1 VEPKISTRAL
11 VLAALAASVAI
22 AFALRVL
29 PPYGVVFAHGIVNF
43 QEPDAWF
50 HVRTVHNLLAHFPHR
65 SASDPYAL
73 FPGGQSIPTGPV
85 WDYLL
90 ATPAWIL
97 GWGAPA
103 PGLIDRVAA
112 WMPAILGGLFP
123 IPAFFLARRLFGH
136 AAGAFAALWIAAGF
150 GALLWLTHLG
160 LADHHAAEGLFAFLA
175 LAWMSTAVDKG
186 GMRFAWLSGIALG
199 LFLGTRP
206 AGIFVPA
213 TLACLAVVEPSA
225 APSVLRAAIAAAI
238 VFLPASASLWTEY
251 TWLSLAAT
259 GALAAAVLV
268 LDRVALRRKWP
279 LWIRRLAPFAL
290 AAAGLA
296 MALVAMPHLLGSL
309 WYEIRRVAGHE
320 ASSRI
325 VSTVQEMQP
334 IFRGGTKSGWPSIF
348 EALGVVWI
356 PAFPVLVWLLWKPR
370 RPAVRLLVLWT
381 IVMALGTIM
390 QVRMALYFLP
400 VASVLAGISCA
411 WLAHRVRPARR
422 AAVAAALAG
431 LVLAANLPWAI
442 AQMHIDA
449 GESADWLAAFAWL
462 RDRTPEPF
470 GDARAWSRYDAPLKN
485 GSPQPAGAWGV
496 AIWWDRSYAMEQLSH
511 RIPMSNGTQA
521 GADEMARLYTETI
534 PEAAVSWL
542 RRSGA
547 RYVVVDPQGPLF
559 DGISRS
565 RLPVQLRMLGRN
577 LDTYIQTVVQR
588 DDDGGTRTLDVYL
601 PTYYQTLVARLYLAD
616 GEAVDG
622 TGPWVF
628 ETAPTSGPKGKTV
641 ELVVSSRH
649 FDSEAEAAGYLA
661 QHTSS
666 RLTVGC
672 LNPGKSCV
680 SLAAVKGLK
689 RVFSSDPLPLEPGRR
704 VRAVKIFEVMP
715 EE

>member
-1 VEPKISTRAL
+1 VENKTSSRA
-11 VLAALAASVAI
+11 LAALAASVAI
-22 AFALRVL
+22 AFLLRVL
-29 PPYGVVFAHGIVNF
+29 PAYGVVFAHGIVNF

-50 HVRTVHNLLAHFPHR
+50 HVRTVHNLLAHFPQR
-65 SASDPYAL
+65 SAFDPYAL

-103 PGLIDRVAA
+103 PGLIDGVAA
-112 WMPAILGGLFP
+112 WLPAILGGLFP
-123 IPAFFLARRLFGH
+123 ISAFFLARRLFGY
-136 AAGAFAALWIAAGF
+136 AAGAFAALWLAVGF
-150 GALLWLTHLG
+150 GAFLWLTHLG
-160 LADHHAAEGLFAFLA
+160 LADHHAAEGWFAFLA
-175 LAWMSTAVDKG
+175 LAWMCAAIDTG
-186 GMRFAWLSGIALG
+186 GVRFAWLSGIALG

-213 TLACLAVVEPSA
+213 TFACLALVAPSA
-225 APSVLRAAIAAAI
+225 APAVLRAVIAAAI

-251 TWLSLAAT
+251 SWLALAAS
-259 GALAAAVLV
+259 GALAASVWA
-268 LDRVALRRKWP
+268 LDVVARRRNWRPRIRV
-279 LWIRRLAPFAL
+279 LAPFAV

-296 MALVAMPHLLGSL
+296 VALAGMPHLLGSL

-325 VSTVQEMQP
+325 VNTVQEMQP
-334 IFRGGTKSGWPSIF
+334 IFRGGSSSGWPSIF

-356 PAFPVLVWLLWKPR
+356 PAFPVLVRMVWKAR
-370 RPAVRLLVLWT
+370 RPAIRLLVLWT
-381 IVMALGTIM
+381 VVMALGTIM

-400 VASVLAGISCA
+400 VSAVLAGVGCA
-411 WLAHRVRPARR
+411 WLVHRVRPMRR
-422 AAVAAALAG
+422 MAVAGGLA
-431 LVLAANLPWAI
+431 VLIVSVNLPWAI

-462 RDRTPEPF
+462 RDNSPEPLS
-470 GDARAWSRYDAPLKN
+470 DAGAWSHYY
-485 GSPQPAGAWGV
+485 GSPQAAGAWGV

-534 PEAAVSWL
+534 PEAAVAWL
-542 RRSGA
+542 RHTGA

-565 RLPVQLRMLGRN
+565 RLPVQIRMLGRD
-577 LDTYIQTVVQR
+577 LDNYVQTVVQR
-588 DDDGGTRTLDVYL
+588 DSDGVTRTLDVYL
-601 PTYYQTLVARLYLAD
+601 PTYYQTLVSRLYLAD

-628 ETAPTSGPKGKTV
+628 ETAPTPGPRGRTV

-649 FDSEAEAAGYLA
+649 CSSEAEAAGYLA
-661 QHTSS
+661 EHASA

-680 SLAAVKGLK
+680 TLPAVKGLR
-689 RVFSSDPLPLEPGRR
+689 RVFSSDPLPLAPGRR

-715 EE
+715 E